1 MKIMD
6 SELEKILDAIKE
18 VPSRD
23 SDMAE
28 NSRARYL
35 SEIKS
40 VGSGAVSN
48 SDNLRHTNWKQ
59 KISYLFKTRKEFV
72 PMLTQIISAILIATT
87 LIAGGGGATVYASQN
102 AMPGSVLYP
111 VKIWSEDAR
120 LGFAQNT
127 SNQFDLNLEYADRR
141 VQELI
146 NMDEE
151 GLSEIDDPAET
162 SIQIV
167 ERLQLHIQES
177 LRLAGE
183 VGDPEKAMI
192 KLQTH
197 LQTQTR
203 LLGQQPESADPEF
216 EKLMLQTQMMLQERL
231 RLVDEQLDPLYIRQQ
246 NQAQEQNQIHSGT
259 KMPNGNPAT
268 VGEGPNGPAKTA
280 QGTPGSGYG
289 PGPNVEETPTP
300 GGQFGPGTQHTP
312 VQPGNNWQPSQAP
325 SEPNNGDNKP
335 GNGGKGGK

>member
-1 MKIMD
+1 MD
-6 SELEKILDAIKE
+6 SELKKILDAIKE
-18 VPSRD
+18 VPLRD
-23 SDMAE
+23 PDMAE
-28 NSRARYL
+28 NNRARYFN
-35 SEIKS
+35 EIKS
-40 VGSGAVSN
+40 VEFGAVSN

-72 PMLTQIISAILIATT
+72 PMLTQIISAILIAAT

-102 AMPGSVLYP
+102 AMPGSALYP
-111 VKIWSEDAR
+111 VKIWSEDTR

-127 SNQFDLNLEYADRR
+127 SNQFDLNLEYANRR
-141 VQELI
+141 VEELI

-162 SIQIV
+162 SIRIM
-167 ERLQLHIQES
+167 ERLQLHIQEA

-197 LQTQTR
+197 LQTQAM
-203 LLGQQPESADPEF
+203 LLRQQTESADPEF

-246 NQAQEQNQIHSGT
+246 NQVQEQNQIHSGT
-259 KMPNGNPAT
+259 KTPNGNPTNA
-268 VGEGPNGPAKTA
+268 GEGPKGPAETA

-289 PGPNVEETPTP
+289 PGTDVEETPAP
-300 GGQFGPGTQHTP
+300 GGQFGPGMQHTP
-312 VQPGNNWQPSQAP
+312 VEPGNKGQPSQAP
-325 SEPNNGDNKP
+325 SEPNNGDNEP

>member
-1 MKIMD
+1 MD

-300 GGQFGPGTQHTP
+300 GGQFGTGTQHTP